1 MEERRGQGRGGEES
15 REEDRGG
22 EGRRA
27 EESRGVQERGEERG
41 VEERRGEKKEG
52 EKIPLVCAHVLPLS
66 PPLHALTTRGYTCV
80 QPQLVVHALNG
91 RFSSYLYTL
100 KRKD

>member
-1 MEERRGQGRGGEES
+1 MEERRGQGRGGRKVEK
-15 REEDRGG
+15 RTG

-52 EKIPLVCAHVLPLS
+52 EKIPLVCFHVLPLPS
-66 PPLHALTTRGYTCV
+66 PSCAYYARLHLRTATACSTCTE
-80 QPQLVVHALNG
+80 
-91 RFSSYLYTL
+91 R
-100 KRKD
+100 

>member
-27 EESRGVQERGEERG
+27 EESRRSSGESRGEGSRGEERR
-41 VEERRGEKKEG
+41 EEGRGENTLCLLPCPSS
-52 EKIPLVCAHVLPLS
+52 PLPFMRLLREV
-66 PPLHALTTRGYTCV
+66 
-80 QPQLVVHALNG
+80 
-91 RFSSYLYTL
+91 TL
-100 KRKD
+100 AYSHSL

>member
-27 EESRGVQERGEERG
+27 EESRGVQGRGEGSRGEERR
-41 VEERRGEKKEG
+41 EEGRGENTLSLLPCPSC
-52 EKIPLVCAHVLPLS
+52 PLPFMRLLREV
-66 PPLHALTTRGYTCV
+66 
-80 QPQLVVHALNG
+80 
-91 RFSSYLYTL
+91 TL
-100 KRKD
+100 AYSHSL

>member
-27 EESRGVQERGEERG
+27 EESRGVQGRGEERG
-41 VEERRGEKKEG
+41 GEERREEGRGENTLSLLPCPSS
-52 EKIPLVCAHVLPLS
+52 PLPFMRLLREV
-66 PPLHALTTRGYTCV
+66 
-80 QPQLVVHALNG
+80 
-91 RFSSYLYTL
+91 TL
-100 KRKD
+100 AYSHSL